1 VSAGPTEPAVWVTGI
16 GAVSPGGWSADETW
30 ATVSSGRS
38 CGRTIERFDLCG
50 SPTRAGACVPGRER
64 ELPADRSLT
73 LEFGQAAA
81 REALAQA
88 GLADG
93 DGVADGGAGAGDA
106 SAAAGSGVDL
116 AVVANHGDKR
126 VPVGDRSAHVLRIDD
141 LTAGIAR
148 SAGARR
154 WLASHGACAAGTLA
168 VAWGADM
175 VRMGRAATVLAGA
188 TDSALNGYDF
198 FQFCNLHGMS
208 ERDCPPEE
216 ASCPFD
222 SRRDGYLLGEGA
234 GFLVLEAAD
243 HARARGAEPLAVVEG
258 SGSSQNA
265 HHFVALPPDAGGP
278 IRAMR
283 AALDDARLDGSA
295 IDYVN
300 AHGTSTRDNDWCE
313 TLALHDVFGAHAG
326 RLAVSSTKSSL
337 GHATSAAGAVEAV
350 ICVQALRHGVAPPTV
365 NLHDPD
371 PRCDLDYVPHEARP
385 LPLRHVVSNSFGFG
399 GHCASVVLGAVA

>member
-1 VSAGPTEPAVWVTGI
+1 MSDGQGVWVTGI

-30 ATVSSGRS
+30 DTVVAGRS

-50 SPTRAGACVPGRER
+50 SPTRAGAVVPGREH
-64 ELPADRSLT
+64 ELPDDRSLT

-81 REALAQA
+81 REAVEHA
-88 GLADG
+88 GLAD
-93 DGVADGGAGAGDA
+93 AGL
-106 SAAAGSGVDL
+106 DL

-126 VPVGDRSAHVLRIDD
+126 VPVGERPAQVLRIDQ
-141 LTAGIAR
+141 LTEAIAGTV
-148 SAGARR
+148 GARTS
-154 WLASHGACAAGTLA
+154 LASHGACAAGTLA
-168 VAWGADM
+168 VGWGADL
-175 VRMGRAATVLAGA
+175 VRAGLARTVLAGA
-188 TDSALNGYDF
+188 ADSALNGYDF

-234 GFLVLEAAD
+234 GFLVLEAED
-243 HARARGAEPLAVVEG
+243 HARQRGAEPLAVVEG

-278 IRAMR
+278 IRSMR
-283 AALDDARLDGSA
+283 AALDDARLDGRDV
-295 IDYVN
+295 DYVN

-313 TLALHDVFGAHAG
+313 TLALHEVFGDHAQH
-326 RLAVSSTKSSL
+326 LAVSSTKSSI

-350 ICVQALRHGVAPPTV
+350 ICVQALRHGAAPPTV
-365 NLHDPD
+365 NLHEPD
-371 PRCDLDYVPHEARP
+371 PRCDLDYIPHEARE
-385 LPLRHVVSNSFGFG
+385 LPLDHVVSNSFGFG
-399 GHCASVVLGAVA
+399 GHCATIVLGAPA

>member
-1 VSAGPTEPAVWVTGI
+1 MSRPSVWVTGI

-30 ATVSSGRS
+30 ATVSAGKS
-38 CGRTIERFDLCG
+38 CGRVIERFDLCG
-50 SPTRAGACVPGRER
+50 APTRAGAMVPGYEG
-64 ELPADRSLT
+64 ELPPDRSLT
-73 LEFGQAAA
+73 LEFGLTAA
-81 REALAQA
+81 REAVEQA

-93 DGVADGGAGAGDA
+93 L
-106 SAAAGSGVDL
+106 DL

-126 VPVGDRSAHVLRIDD
+126 VPVGDRQAQMLRIDD
-141 LTAGIAR
+141 LTEAIAR
-148 SAGARR
+148 PLGARR

-168 VAWGADM
+168 VGWGADL
-175 VRMGRAATVLAGA
+175 VRAGQARTVLAGA

-208 ERDCPPEE
+208 ERECPPEE

-234 GFLVLEAAD
+234 GFLVLEAEE
-243 HARARGAEPLAVVEG
+243 HARRRGAAPLAVVEG

-278 IRAMR
+278 IRSMR
-283 AALDDARLDGSA
+283 AALDDARLAGEA
-295 IDYVN
+295 VDYVN

-313 TLALHDVFGAHAG
+313 TLALHDVFGEHAAD
-326 RLAVSSTKSSL
+326 LAVSSTKSSI

-350 ICVQALRHGVAPPTV
+350 ISVQALRHDTAPPTI
-365 NLHDPD
+365 NLDDPD
-371 PRCDLDYVPHEARP
+371 PRCDLDYVPHEARE
-385 LPLRHVVSNSFGFG
+385 LPLRHVMSNSFGFG
-399 GHCASVVLGAVA
+399 GHCASVILGKAA